1 MRRTW
6 LKLCKRGWLLARVP
20 LRLPQR
26 YGSAMTHARVW
37 KFRPPAGRE
46 EEFHAAYS
54 GTGNWARL
62 FEQAPGYRGT
72 ELLRPVEA
80 GGWWLTI
87 DRWDTV
93 AHFDAFQNDFG
104 VQYRGLDE
112 ELEGVAGEEVFVG
125 AFEE

>member
-1 MRRTW
+1 VRRTW

-26 YGSAMTHARVW
+26 YGGAMTHARVW

-46 EEFHAAYS
+46 DEFHAAYS
-54 GTGNWARL
+54 GSGNWARL

-93 AHFDAFQNDFG
+93 AHFEVFQDDFG

>member
-1 MRRTW
+1 
-6 LKLCKRGWLLARVP
+6 
-20 LRLPQR
+20 
-26 YGSAMTHARVW
+26 MTHARVW

-46 EEFHAAYS
+46 DEFQAAYS
-54 GTGNWARL
+54 GSGNWARL

-72 ELLRPVEA
+72 ELLRPVEP

-87 DRWDTV
+87 DRWDSQ
-93 AHFDAFQNDFG
+93 AQFEAFQDNFG
-104 VQYRGLDE
+104 VQYRGLDA